1 MGNILNS
8 GNSAPSS
15 ASFDYGYSQQ
25 VSGCCDPV
33 VDPISLLTVIGG
45 IAGLSLWLR
54 QAVIDFN
61 IMGGRRK
68 RFLNTMWIGI
78 ATSMVFLILSCT
90 FELKNELV
98 TFTTV
103 KSIIVTAVTIIS
115 LTFSCGY
122 Y

>member
-8 GNSAPSS
+8 GNSATS

-25 VSGCCDPV
+25 VSGCCDSV

-61 IMGGRRK
+61 IMGGRKK
-68 RFLNTMWIGI
+68 RYLDANWIGKK
-78 ATSMVFLILSCT
+78 ATLNIL
-90 FELKNELV
+90 E
-98 TFTTV
+98 
-103 KSIIVTAVTIIS
+103 
-115 LTFSCGY
+115 CGHILMNTN
-122 Y
+122 